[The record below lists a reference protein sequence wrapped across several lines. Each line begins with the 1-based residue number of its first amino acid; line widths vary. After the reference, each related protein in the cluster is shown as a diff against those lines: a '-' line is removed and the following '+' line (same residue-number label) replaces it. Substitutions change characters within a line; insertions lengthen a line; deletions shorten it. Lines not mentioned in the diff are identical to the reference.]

1 MEVVWT
7 EDAVLDLNIIWNE
20 AVVDNLQ
27 RAQNVRARI
36 LHAVALL
43 EHNPRLGKQFSGD
56 LVRRLVVAKTP
67 CTILY
72 EIEATRIVISAV
84 QHTSRKP
91 PLPPVDDEDG

>member
-7 EDAVLDLNIIWNE
+7 EDAILDLNLIWNT
-20 AVVDNLQ
+20 AIVDSLQ

-36 LHAVALL
+36 LRAVSLL
-43 EHNPRLGKQFSGD
+43 EDNPRLGKQFGGD

-72 EIEATRIVISAV
+72 EIEPRRLVIAAV

-91 PLPPVDDEDG
+91 PLPPVEDD